1 MKLIVGLGNPGSKY
15 LNTRHNLGF
24 MALNYFQDSTG
35 AFADWLASDG
45 FKAVISEGEING
57 EKILLVKPQTMMNA
71 SGEAIRLLIDY
82 YQRPLSDLFVVHDDL
97 DLMLGT
103 LRISFD
109 ATAAGH
115 KGVSSV
121 INSLNGQEFIRVR
134 LGIKPAQTPEKQ
146 LLSFRLSKT
155 AEKFVLQKFSS
166 QEESLVKETLKQAK
180 EALLALLKDGLE
192 KTQNQFN

>member
-15 LNTRHNLGF
+15 LNTRHNFGF

-45 FKAVISEGEING
+45 FKAVISEGELNG
-57 EKILLVKPQTMMNA
+57 EKILLVKPQTMMNT
-71 SGEAIRLLIDY
+71 SGEAVRLLVDY

-97 DLMLGT
+97 DLTLGV

-121 INSLNGQEFIRVR
+121 IRSLNGQEFIRVR
-134 LGIKPAQTPEKQ
+134 LGIKPARMPEKR
-146 LLSFRLSKT
+146 LLSFRLPKT
-155 AEKFVLQKFSS
+155 AEKFVLQKFSL
-166 QEESLVKETLKQAK
+166 QEKSLVNETLKQAQ
-180 EALLALLKDGLE
+180 EALLVLLKGGLE
-192 KTQNQFN
+192 KAQNQFN